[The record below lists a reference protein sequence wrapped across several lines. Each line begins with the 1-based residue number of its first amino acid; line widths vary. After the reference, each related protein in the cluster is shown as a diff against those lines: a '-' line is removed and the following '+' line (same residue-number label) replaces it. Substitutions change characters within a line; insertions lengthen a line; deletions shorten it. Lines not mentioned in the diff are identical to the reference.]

1 MYQVVEK
8 MNFYPKGPMKHK
20 NPMPGNFKS
29 RDLLESI
36 GCRFCLSFWELYSM
50 KTAYGFER
58 IRDSRL
64 DFFDWYG

>member
-36 GCRFCLSFWELYSM
+36 GCRFCLSF
-50 KTAYGFER
+50 
-58 IRDSRL
+58 
-64 DFFDWYG
+64 